1 MFLNKIF
8 SDNYP
13 PQGEDTPWR
22 ADNQSAS
29 FPIVRD
35 SLPIHLHRFFL
46 KGLNH
51 VQLLVLGYLLIVIL
65 VACLLMLPISS
76 AHHGTQSFLDA
87 LFTATSGI
95 STTGLTVVDIGSYYS
110 LFGQIVLMLDFQIG
124 GIGYMSLYILMAYL
138 LSKGTSYKIK
148 NIAKES
154 MAGAEIGSSRPFFRM
169 VIIWTLLFEIVGGI
183 ILCLFWMNRYSVP
196 KSIYLGMFHS
206 ISAFCTA
213 GFCLFPNSMM
223 PYKSSI
229 LVNMTIS
236 LISLAGGI
244 GFFVLIDIFQMGKYQ
259 LTRKVRFRLSLH
271 SKLTL
276 IVTTCLL
283 VAGTLILLSVGK
295 WDSSVHFP
303 QRFMEAS
310 FQTISAS
317 TTDGF
322 NTVNIGALTPSCLV
336 MLILLM
342 FVGASPGSTGGGIK
356 TTTLG
361 VLLLSV
367 RSHLRGQS
375 DTNYFGRRIPQ
386 EIIGKAYSVFFLFVA
401 VIIADLLLLCVTER
415 ASFLQI
421 LFETTSALGNTGL
434 SMGIT
439 SQLSDVGKSALTV
452 TMFIGRVGPLTIGLA
467 MIGELKQARFR
478 YPEEHVF
485 VG

>member
-213 GFCLFPNSMM
+213 GFCLFPDSMM

-421 LFETTSALGNTGL
+421 LFETMSALGNTGL

-439 SQLSDVGKSALTV
+439 SQLSDVGKFALTV